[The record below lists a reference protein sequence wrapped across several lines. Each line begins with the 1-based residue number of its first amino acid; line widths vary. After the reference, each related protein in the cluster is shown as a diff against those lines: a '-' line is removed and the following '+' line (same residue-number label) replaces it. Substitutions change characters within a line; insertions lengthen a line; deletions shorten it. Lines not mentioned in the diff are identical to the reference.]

1 MNETPQR
8 MAELSEETRE
18 FLNDLSREDI
28 ATLKTGLPLIRMIVG
43 FGKVTKWLAI
53 TDARPGRRLRPVMGI
68 ACKNRGMVSACG
80 LGLC

>member
-18 FLNDLSREDI
+18 FLNDLSKEDI
-28 ATLKTGLPLIRMIVG
+28 ATLKTGLPIIRAIVG

-53 TDARPGRRLRPVMGI
+53 TTLGVVVGVVLLWESVVKIVAWLRP
-68 ACKNRGMVSACG
+68 AA
-80 LGLC
+80 

>member
-28 ATLKTGLPLIRMIVG
+28 ATLKTGLPLIRMIVS

-53 TDARPGRRLRPVMGI
+53 TT
-68 ACKNRGMVSACG
+68 
-80 LGLC
+80 LGLVVGFVLLWESLVKIVAWFRPPPV

>member
-53 TDARPGRRLRPVMGI
+53 TT
-68 ACKNRGMVSACG
+68 
-80 LGLC
+80 LGLVVGFVLLWESLVKIVAWFRPAA